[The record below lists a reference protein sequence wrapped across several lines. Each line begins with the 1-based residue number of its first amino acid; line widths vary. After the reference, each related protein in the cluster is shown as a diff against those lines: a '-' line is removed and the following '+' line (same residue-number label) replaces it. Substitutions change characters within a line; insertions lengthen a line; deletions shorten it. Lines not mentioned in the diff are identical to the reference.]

1 MLLMLFVYYIIQW
14 ASIDAGPIPSV
25 NDRSPAP
32 NHCTDLS
39 HCRSVWNIIWSCL
52 VTIFSCTWVAVHPN
66 IPCPKKRKTNGW
78 IDRCILNPIIS
89 FAKCRLTLFVCA
101 LLVPEYV
108 LAWAIRQFLSARK
121 IFKENESEYKTLV
134 IFLPIAVI
142 PTNPLLDRGWSMTHG
157 FFVIM
162 GGFHLFERMN
172 NDDRGISP
180 EDGEPLHPLEASNL
194 CDYCESFIML
204 TEAEIMDKGKSD
216 WVAKS
221 LVLLQTSWFVM
232 QCIARAMRH
241 LPVTHLEIITL
252 AYAAMNFVI
261 FILWWK
267 KPRNVHRPI
276 RVFRRSGSGETQP
289 QVTEETQPITE
300 ETRSVIAEDTQP
312 VTEETR
318 PVAEETQPIAEE
330 TCPVTEEAR
339 LVTAEGT
346 RPVTEE
352 ARLVTAEET
361 RLVTEEAQSVAAKE
375 TQPVTEETRPVIEET
390 QPITEETRSVTAEET
405 QPITEEAQLVTAEE
419 TQPQVTEQTSEA
431 TWKAIG
437 NGLLMVRFI
446 VGLQDQDVNLS
457 HEDSVPMFWA
467 NSTDGNELI
476 FADFMVLWVGVCF
489 GAIHCI
495 AWHFSF
501 PTHTELLMWQIS
513 SIAITILPIC
523 IPLMMFFLAGSLGG
537 LLDLQKFAY
546 IVFYSA
552 PVIGGILYI
561 LARAITLVL
570 AFVSLRELPP
580 GGYET
585 VHWTTFIPHI

>member
-1 MLLMLFVYYIIQW
+1 M
-14 ASIDAGPIPSV
+14 
-25 NDRSPAP
+25 
-32 NHCTDLS
+32 
-39 HCRSVWNIIWSCL
+39 
-52 VTIFSCTWVAVHPN
+52 
-66 IPCPKKRKTNGW
+66 
-78 IDRCILNPIIS
+78 S
-89 FAKCRLTLFVCA
+89 FAERRLPLFVCA

-134 IFLPIAVI
+134 ISLPIAVI

-162 GGFHLFERMN
+162 GGFHLFERNSGTTN
-172 NDDRGISP
+172 NVDRGISP
-180 EDGEPLHPLEASNL
+180 EDGDPLHPLEASNL
-194 CDYCESFIML
+194 RDYCESFIML

-276 RVFRRSGSGETQP
+276 RVFRRSGSGETQL

-300 ETRSVIAEDTQP
+300 ETRSVIAEETQP

-346 RPVTEE
+346 CPVTEE

-361 RLVTEEAQSVAAKE
+361 HTVTEEAQSVTAKE
-375 TQPVTEETRPVIEET
+375 TQPVTEETRSVIEETQPITEETRSVTAEETQPITEETRSVTAEET

-437 NGLLMVRFI
+437 NGLSMVRFI
-446 VGLQDQDVNLS
+446 VGLQDQDINLS
-457 HEDSVPMFWA
+457 HVDSVPMFWA

-523 IPLMMFFLAGSLGG
+523 IPLMIFLAGSLGG

>member
-1 MLLMLFVYYIIQW
+1 M
-14 ASIDAGPIPSV
+14 
-25 NDRSPAP
+25 
-32 NHCTDLS
+32 
-39 HCRSVWNIIWSCL
+39 
-52 VTIFSCTWVAVHPN
+52 
-66 IPCPKKRKTNGW
+66 
-78 IDRCILNPIIS
+78 S
-89 FAKCRLTLFVCA
+89 FAECRLPLFVCA

-142 PTNPLLDRGWSMTHG
+142 PTNPLLDQGWSMTHG

-162 GGFHLFERMN
+162 GGFHLFERNFGTTN
-172 NDDRGISP
+172 NVDRGISP

-194 CDYCESFIML
+194 RDYCESFIML

-221 LVLLQTSWFVM
+221 LVLLQTSWFEM

-267 KPRNVHRPI
+267 KSRNVHRPI
-276 RVFRRSGSGETQP
+276 RVFQRSGSGETQP

-300 ETRSVIAEDTQP
+300 TRLVIAEETQP
-312 VTEETR
+312 VAEEIR

-330 TCPVTEEAR
+330 ACPVTEGAR
-339 LVTAEGT
+339 LVTEEET

-361 RLVTEEAQSVAAKE
+361 RPVTEKAQSVTAKE
-375 TQPVTEETRPVIEET
+375 TQPVTEETRPVTEET

-405 QPITEEAQLVTAEE
+405 QPITEEARLVTAEE
-419 TQPQVTEQTSEA
+419 TQPVTKETQPQVTERTSEV

-437 NGLLMVRFI
+437 NGLSMVRFI
-446 VGLQDQDVNLS
+446 VGLQDRNVNLS
-457 HEDSVPMFWA
+457 DEDSVPMFWA

-476 FADFMVLWVGVCF
+476 FADFMVLWVGRF
-489 GAIHCI
+489 I
-495 AWHFSF
+495 A
-501 PTHTELLMWQIS
+501 
-513 SIAITILPIC
+513 
-523 IPLMMFFLAGSLGG
+523 SLGIFISDSRRIIDVANIEYRYICSPDLYPFDVQFSWVTWRIIG
-537 LLDLQKFAY
+537 LGE
-546 IVFYSA
+546 IC
-552 PVIGGILYI
+552 
-561 LARAITLVL
+561 
-570 AFVSLRELPP
+570 
-580 GGYET
+580 
-585 VHWTTFIPHI
+585 